1 MLYVHFCNVSAWTL
15 SRLKKIMFMCNFSPS
30 SALFPPPALLWHP
43 HRSCLLLMSCHLA
56 ESRVWWRG
64 DSTAG
69 LREASELHS
78 SVSPF
83 YHPDPSVS
91 SCQNYLFLHLF
102 SIFRPAH
109 VFSAGIY
116 TVLHQQRKA
125 FDWLKAILNLTVT
138 EKQIYIYLTIKIQ
151 TLTYT
156 LLGTPASTEFNSSW
170 LRFNKL
176 LRDWHH
182 YDIITQL
189 MQMCLLHLKAA
200 LQDWD
205 LCLWRLPECSEL
217 TVMF

>member
-1 MLYVHFCNVSAWTL
+1 MLHVHFCNVSAWTL

-30 SALFPPPALLWHP
+30 SALFPPLALLWHP

-78 SVSPF
+78 SVSLF
-83 YHPDPSVS
+83 YHPDPSVP

-151 TLTYT
+151 TLTY
-156 LLGTPASTEFNSSW
+156 
-170 LRFNKL
+170 
-176 LRDWHH
+176 
-182 YDIITQL
+182 
-189 MQMCLLHLKAA
+189 LHFVRYI
-200 LQDWD
+200 
-205 LCLWRLPECSEL
+205 C
-217 TVMF
+217 